1 LQLTPL
7 PTDNLG
13 SFIAGQQPDGF
24 IIVGDSM
31 NFPDGLSAMPI
42 KESIRLIDRTVQT
55 KPVDPPI
62 AQALLDNYAQMEREL
77 ERLISG
83 PL

>member
-7 PTDNLG
+7 PTDNLS
-13 SFIAGQQPDGF
+13 SFIAGPQPDGF
-24 IIVGDSM
+24 IMVDDSM

-42 KESIRLIDRTVQT
+42 KGFIRLIDRTVHI
-55 KPVDPPI
+55 KPVERPT

-83 PL
+83 QI